1 MFSCFGNQSVGWSS
15 IKSFFWDPEKL
26 CLPLHLFLC
35 WITRGLQTAFS
46 HRTTNLWWLIFTVNA
61 AWLVLFKLF
70 VSGFGNFGELL
81 GLTSLFEEGLAGAGC
96 PGLSPVGFENLHWWR
111 LHSLSGQCH
120 CLVTLTVYSF
130 FSVFKQ
136 NFLYF
141 FWCLSYLVP
150 SLGFTETVWFCL
162 CNSHPPLSDIFA
174 RSLNRPKSWSHHSE
188 LSIQICSLAPETS
201 RRMLLTDF

>member
-1 MFSCFGNQSVGWSS
+1 MSALTPFSLLNNERIANGFFTQNYKPMVTDLYCKCSLVGVVQVICLWL
-15 IKSFFWDPEKL
+15 WKL
-26 CLPLHLFLC
+26 RRLP
-35 WITRGLQTAFS
+35 
-46 HRTTNLWWLIFTVNA
+46 
-61 AWLVLFKLF
+61 
-70 VSGFGNFGELL
+70 

-96 PGLSPVGFENLHWWR
+96 PGLSPVGFENLHWWS
-111 LHSLSGQCH
+111 LHSHSGQCH

-162 CNSHPPLSDIFA
+162 CNSHPPQSDIFA